1 MAMDGDALGLAIAAA
16 VLDPEA
22 TAAGKAMCEELW
34 KKVANEIVNHIKTN
48 AEVPAGIET
57 GTTTQIP
64 PQTPTPHTHT
74 GLTTETGR
82 VI

>member
-1 MAMDGDALGLAIAAA
+1 MAMNGDTLGLAIAAA
-16 VLDPEA
+16 VLDSGAKPE
-22 TAAGKAMCEELW
+22 GKAMCEDFW
-34 KKVANEIVNHIKTN
+34 KKVGNAIVDHIVNN

-57 GTTTQIP
+57 NTTTQIP

-74 GLTTETGR
+74 GLTTGTGR